1 MVKKFSAGKNL
12 MSKSKV
18 LLVGEAVLHSSI
30 LGLAKDRVDF
40 IEITP
45 SELTDKLI
53 EIEGISALWI
63 HFDTFLDAS
72 FLEKIQK
79 IPFLVSTTT
88 GLTHI
93 AKEIQDFYG
102 LNLISLQNR
111 SDFLSRISSTAEH
124 AWLLIMLWRND
135 LYMSLNSVKS
145 GFWNRRDF
153 FREQQLA
160 GKTLG
165 IIGFGRLGKILA
177 KYGVS
182 FSMNILVY
190 EKEEKAI
197 SQAKNQNL
205 KVVKSINELIAKS
218 DIVSIH
224 ASYTPDQ
231 SPIITQNALS
241 AITKPILLVNTSRG
255 GLVDEDAIIKEIK
268 MQPYL
273 HYYTDVLK
281 YEEDGTRLENSNLW
295 KFSINNER
303 IKITPHIGGANH
315 EAALLCEKELLEI
328 LMNKLF

>member
-1 MVKKFSAGKNL
+1 MVKKFSAGTNL

-18 LLVGEAVLHSSI
+18 LLVGEAVLHPSI
-30 LGLAKDRVDF
+30 LNLAKDRIDF
-40 IEITP
+40 IEIIP
-45 SELTDKLI
+45 SELTQKLI

-63 HFDTFLDAS
+63 HFDTFLDAN
-72 FLEKIQK
+72 FLEKIKK

-102 LNLISLQNR
+102 PNLISLQNR
-111 SDFLSRISSTAEH
+111 TDFLSRISSTAEH
-124 AWLLIMLWRND
+124 AWLLIMLWQNN
-135 LYMSLNSVKS
+135 LYVSLDSVKN
-145 GFWNRRDF
+145 GYWNRRDF
-153 FREQQLA
+153 FRVQQLA

-177 KYGVS
+177 KYGAS
-182 FSMNILVY
+182 FSMNILIY

-224 ASYTPDQ
+224 ASYTSDQ

-241 AITKPILLVNTSRG
+241 AITKPILLVNTARG
-255 GLVDEDAIIKEIK
+255 GLVDEDAIIQEIK

-281 YEEDGTRLENSNLW
+281 HEEDGSRLENSNLW

-315 EAALLCEKELLEI
+315 EAAFLCEKELLEI
-328 LMNKLF
+328 LIKKLF